1 MNDARTGKPM
11 KFTFIQTADAYRYA
25 QMLSYSAQTV
35 TEYARLKG
43 YRYESFLGL
52 KRGEYPWQAT
62 FNRVFML
69 TELID
74 REIGG
79 WVCYM
84 DADAWVHDLDYDLEV
99 LFAGLGDAAAVFTPS
114 GASDHWWDVNA
125 GVFFVNLDHPDGVR
139 LCQAWKKACLEKW
152 GFIADKVDFPAGGPD
167 DQSIL
172 HELLAAEVVPR
183 SSIGLT
189 TRAEVNS
196 QHAAF
201 IRQHLRGDQRSFE
214 HRVAF
219 IRETVHE
226 VLTRTKPEAA
236 ARDETVWAVTQGLY
250 RGLLGR
256 DADPDG
262 ARAYYELIISR
273 GVRDGVAAAA
283 DSISNSP
290 EFRARRLAVEA

>member
-1 MNDARTGKPM
+1 M

-52 KRGEYPWQAT
+52 KRGEHPWQAT

-69 TELID
+69 TEMIE
-74 REIGG
+74 REVGG

-84 DADAWVHDLDYDLEV
+84 DADAWIHDLDYDLEG
-99 LFAGLGDAAAVFTPS
+99 LFAGVSDAAAVFTPS

-139 LCQAWKKACLEKW
+139 LCQAWKAASLEKW
-152 GFIADKVDFPAGGPD
+152 GFVADKTDFPVGGPD

-172 HELLAAEVVPR
+172 HEILASEVVPR
-183 SSIGLT
+183 TTVHLT

-196 QHAAF
+196 QNAAF
-201 IRQHLRGDQRSFE
+201 IRQHLRGDQGSFE
-214 HRVAF
+214 RRVAF
-219 IRETVHE
+219 IRETAHE
-226 VLTRTKPEAA
+226 VLSRTKPETAD
-236 ARDETVWAVTQGLY
+236 RDETVWGVIQGLY
-250 RGLLGR
+250 QGLLGR
-256 DADPDG
+256 DADPEG
-262 ARAYYELIISR
+262 ARTYYQLIMNR

-283 DSISNSP
+283 DSISNSE
-290 EFRARRLAVEA
+290 EFKSRRRAAEI